1 MLCKNLA
8 IHAAFCNFA
17 TVANLD
23 MQFFS
28 TCAIEQLDHF
38 CFSTLEQKFPLT
50 MENFFP
56 NFFFAST
63 TINVGGGG
71 NENKTDARHQ
81 LDLDGGGWP
90 GV

>member
-1 MLCKNLA
+1 MGSVPGLGSFEFGVLCKNLA

-38 CFSTLEQKFPLT
+38 CFSTLDQKFPLT
-50 MENFFP
+50 MENFF
-56 NFFFAST
+56 S
-63 TINVGGGG
+63 
-71 NENKTDARHQ
+71 
-81 LDLDGGGWP
+81 
-90 GV
+90 

>member
-38 CFSTLEQKFPLT
+38 CFSTLDQKFPLT
-50 MENFFP
+50 MENFF
-56 NFFFAST
+56 S
-63 TINVGGGG
+63 
-71 NENKTDARHQ
+71 
-81 LDLDGGGWP
+81 
-90 GV
+90 